1 MNNYGATVKE
11 LRKSKGLLLKEL
23 VDEQL
28 SMSLLSQFENG
39 KTTISCE
46 RFHRLLD
53 KLEVSFAEFQLLHTG
68 EHHSEAQK
76 LMVAYVRSM
85 GIESIDEVP
94 KLKKKYQKLTAYF
107 QRHYSLELDHFL
119 QLIRFDYLMKEEL
132 FKGVPI
138 QEAYPKH
145 NYCLDSAKHY
155 LLNTDTWG
163 VYELRLFARVAVSME
178 PALLWRCLTIA
189 IKKSQRFAKIPGNKD
204 ILYNTFETVF
214 SVFAV
219 FDEVDYAEK
228 TFHLW
233 RDHVY
238 EKEHIEQAIFMP
250 FFEGWTC
257 LLKQNKPKAAD
268 LMQQTLD
275 QLERLG
281 MKTAFSMY
289 QSLSTFVLKEDFP
302 GILLS
307 DPLLSEGTRYGWE
320 EP

>member
-1 MNNYGATVKE
+1 M
-11 LRKSKGLLLKEL
+11 
-23 VDEQL
+23 VD
-28 SMSLLSQFENG
+28 
-39 KTTISCE
+39 
-46 RFHRLLD
+46 
-53 KLEVSFAEFQLLHTG
+53 
-68 EHHSEAQK
+68 
-76 LMVAYVRSM
+76 YVRSM

-94 KLKKKYQKLTAYF
+94 KLKKKYQKLTTYF
-107 QRHYSLELDHFL
+107 QQHYSLELDHFL

-138 QEAYPKH
+138 EEAYLKH

-163 VYELRLFARVAVSME
+163 VYELRLFARVAISME

-189 IKKSQRFAKIPGNKD
+189 IKKSQRFAKIPGNED

-219 FDEVDYAEK
+219 FDEANYAEK

-238 EKEHIEQAIFMP
+238 EKEHLEQAIFMP
-250 FFEGWTC
+250 FFEGWTH
-257 LLKQNKPKAAD
+257 LLKQNKAQAAD

-275 QLERLG
+275 QLEILG
-281 MKTAFSMY
+281 MKNTFAMY
-289 QSLSTFVLKEDFP
+289 QLLSTSVLKEEFP

-320 EP
+320 

>member
-76 LMVAYVRSM
+76 LMVDYVRSM

-94 KLKKKYQKLTAYF
+94 KLKKKYQKLTTYF
-107 QRHYSLELDHFL
+107 QQHYSLELDHFL

-138 QEAYPKH
+138 EEAYLKH

-163 VYELRLFARVAVSME
+163 VYELRLFARVAISME

-189 IKKSQRFAKIPGNKD
+189 IKKSQRFAKIPGNED

-219 FDEVDYAEK
+219 FDEANYAEK

-238 EKEHIEQAIFMP
+238 EKEHIEQAVFMP
-250 FFEGWTC
+250 FFEGWTY
-257 LLKQNKPKAAD
+257 LL
-268 LMQQTLD
+268 
-275 QLERLG
+275 
-281 MKTAFSMY
+281 
-289 QSLSTFVLKEDFP
+289 
-302 GILLS
+302 
-307 DPLLSEGTRYGWE
+307 
-320 EP
+320 

>member
-76 LMVAYVRSM
+76 LMVDYVRSM

-94 KLKKKYQKLTAYF
+94 KLKKKYQKLTTYF
-107 QRHYSLELDHFL
+107 QQHYSLELDHFL

-138 QEAYPKH
+138 EEAYLKH

-163 VYELRLFARVAVSME
+163 KNPRQ
-178 PALLWRCLTIA
+178 
-189 IKKSQRFAKIPGNKD
+189 QRYSIQ
-204 ILYNTFETVF
+204 
-214 SVFAV
+214 
-219 FDEVDYAEK
+219 
-228 TFHLW
+228 HL
-233 RDHVY
+233 
-238 EKEHIEQAIFMP
+238 
-250 FFEGWTC
+250 
-257 LLKQNKPKAAD
+257 
-268 LMQQTLD
+268 
-275 QLERLG
+275 
-281 MKTAFSMY
+281 
-289 QSLSTFVLKEDFP
+289 
-302 GILLS
+302 
-307 DPLLSEGTRYGWE
+307 
-320 EP
+320 